1 MSNMEI
7 LQALIF
13 EPRKAFAGIAE
24 RPRFFFPLFLIV
36 LTTAVMS
43 IWYTSVVD
51 IAWLADRELRH
62 GFAAGRLTEEQ
73 IAVQVQNAVDQRGV
87 RAAIG
92 GISTIIVLPL
102 LMLVAA
108 LYYFLAGKV
117 TNVDRS
123 YRQWLAFSNWTAL
136 PSTLAVIPAA
146 LVLLTAETNQF
157 GQEAMQVLS
166 LNALIFHRTIDQP
179 GFSLLNGLNLLQF
192 VGIYLSIYGV
202 KLWSGRSW
210 LFSTIFILIPWLL
223 IYVPWAWFSFRG

>member
-1 MSNMEI
+1 MSNLEI

-24 RPRFFFPLFLIV
+24 RPRFFFPLFLLV

-73 IAVQVQNAVDQRGV
+73 IAVQVQNAVNQRGV
-87 RAAIG
+87 RVAIG
-92 GISTIIVLPL
+92 AVATVFVLPL
-102 LMLVAA
+102 FMLVAA
-108 LYYFLAGKV
+108 LYYLLAAKV
-117 TNVDRS
+117 TNVDRG
-123 YRQWLAFSNWTAL
+123 YRQWLAFASWTTLPTAL
-136 PSTLAVIPAA
+136 GVIPAA

-157 GQEAMQVLS
+157 GQEALQVLS
-166 LNALIFHRTIDQP
+166 LNALIFHRAVGEP
-179 GFSLLNGLNLLQF
+179 GFSWLNGINLLQF
-192 VGIYLSIYGV
+192 VSIYLSIYGV

-210 LFSTIFILIPWLL
+210 LFGAVFILIPWLL
-223 IYVPWAWFSFRG
+223 IYIPWAWFSFRG